1 MTLEKYMEITNTDF
15 ESIEKDFRKQALW
28 QLKKM
33 FVLQEYADKN
43 GISVGKE
50 EMNEEMERIAQRTG
64 KEVEDVKQIL
74 EKNNKMDDLMDQKLQ
89 QKLILDILQKVKTKE
104 LEEPINIDQ
113 WKALEDPEEEMVE

>member
-1 MTLEKYMEITNTDF
+1 
-15 ESIEKDFRKQALW
+15 
-28 QLKKM
+28 
-33 FVLQEYADKN
+33 
-43 GISVGKE
+43 KE

>member
-1 MTLEKYMEITNTDF
+1 M
-15 ESIEKDFRKQALW
+15 
-28 QLKKM
+28 KKM